1 MAPLHRHPLQFP
13 RDVRNFSV
21 GDPRSQFKYVVGRLQ
36 RFRWPLAVAFVER
49 LWQQGLQYSPPGDAL
64 PDVGASLVRSFRLG
78 LQWQDAMLL
87 ASGRCVRIAVADAAT
102 WAETTGNVGA
112 GLEWKQALSGLSAM
126 RCRGLEL
133 NGAIFGTAF
142 ASLAQDGRSWSGSLQ
157 LLRRIRR
164 ASLQPSYMDYAK
176 VLSSCARS
184 AWSETLYFLQ
194 LAKQED
200 IILNDI
206 AAAAAL
212 SAFCR
217 QFRPWQWACCAL
229 SAIRRWKIPI
239 SSCTY
244 NSAVGVFS
252 KRPKLWREVL
262 EIETQ
267 VAKAE
272 FYPDA
277 GARQAFRVARIRRRA
292 EAQAAA
298 HEERQRHGALW
309 QEALASCTP
318 ERLKSCK
325 SPLRTLQAAY
335 RTCTESS
342 QWDRALDLSSR
353 ITSLVKQLDRKSVV

>member
-87 ASGRCVRIAVADAAT
+87 ASGRCLRIAVADAAT

-126 RCRGLEL
+126 KCRGLEL

-212 SAFCR
+212 NAAFCR

-229 SAIRRWKIPI
+229 SAIRRWQIPI

-298 HEERQRHGALW
+298 HEERQRRGALW

-325 SPLRTLQAAY
+325 SPLRTLQ
-335 RTCTESS
+335 
-342 QWDRALDLSSR
+342 
-353 ITSLVKQLDRKSVV
+353 